1 MLHPGSE
8 RKPLLIVASLST
20 IGAILALALTP
31 AVSDQVRPLMQ
42 ALNAISCNGLGPC
55 VQYNNSGTGEGIAG
69 QSAKGSGAIG
79 ITTSNSTSASN
90 GVNGILGSD
99 QSTSGKFDSG
109 VRGVSVRGSGVV
121 GSSKSGNGMSASSVS
136 GAGLI
141 ATSTS
146 GSALT
151 ATSTSGAGLL
161 ATSTNSDAIYATSTN
176 FYGIGGLTLNA
187 STKTGVGYAGVLA
200 QDNSSD
206 GGHLNSGVLGYSV
219 NGLGVAAFSG
229 KWVGADVIGGAVTS
243 DGVFS
248 TTMPALSIVATNGG
262 DFIDACASGTQN
274 PCTGESASFLVDG
287 SGDVASAGTLAGGN
301 GNIGGGLGVGT
312 GVVPPAGDVN
322 ISGQYQQSGSCL
334 QGCAVA
340 TKSSRG
346 RAVQTY
352 ASMVSQPTVEDF
364 GEAQLT
370 GGQTYVRL
378 DARFANVIDQRT
390 SYLVFITPEGDADTL
405 YVAQKTI
412 GGFYVRESHAG
423 RSSIPFSYRIVAKPF
438 GSHDARLPMVE
449 LPRKHGQTA
458 GAWRRS
464 RPSSYR

>member
-1 MLHPGSE
+1 MLHLGSE
-8 RKPLLIVASLST
+8 RKPLLNVASLIT

-31 AVSDQVRPLMQ
+31 AFSDQVRPLMQ

-69 QSAKGSGAIG
+69 QSAKGTGAIG

-90 GVNGILGSD
+90 GTNGILGSD

-109 VRGVSVRGSGVV
+109 VRGVSVRGNGVV

-151 ATSTSGAGLL
+151 ATSTGGAGLI

-176 FYGIGGLTLNA
+176 FYGIGGLTLNP
-187 STKTGVGYAGVLA
+187 STRTGVGYAGVLA
-200 QDNSSD
+200 QDNSPD

-219 NGLGVAAFSG
+219 NGIGVAAFSS
-229 KWVGADVIGGAVTS
+229 KWVGANVIGGGMIN

-248 TTMPALSIVATNGG
+248 TTVPALSIVVNNGS
-262 DFIDACASGTQN
+262 DFIDACTAATQN
-274 PCTGESASFLVDG
+274 PCDADAAIFVIDG
-287 SGDVASAGTLAGGN
+287 LGDIGTAGTLGGGSGLI
-301 GNIGGGLGVGT
+301 GNGLGVGT

-322 ISGQYQQSGSCL
+322 ITGQYQQSGSCL

-340 TKSSRG
+340 TKSSAG

-405 YVAQKTI
+405 YVAQKTL

-423 RSSIPFSYRIVAKPF
+423 RSSIAFSYRIVAKPF
-438 GSHDARLPMVE
+438 GAHEARLPMVE
-449 LPRKHGQTA
+449 LPRKRVQTG

-464 RPSSYR
+464 RPSSSR